1 MGNSA
6 NAFADYSN
14 AIGYQA
20 EVSNSSNSA
29 IQLGY
34 GTNSTA
40 KSFSVGFYDNSTP
53 TNYQLLDGITGLIPD
68 ARLSSNIA
76 RTSAIPNISN
86 LANKSLSN
94 LDSTGQGVIDGKAD
108 VDLTNVNNSGTSR
121 GASWAMPSDTYESLT
136 VGASGTQYTA
146 PSNGW
151 VLVSGRGSGQL
162 VVYTTVSYMTS
173 GVGYNTSSPPATTF
187 IPVKKGD
194 YFKVEY
200 YNMNSIGIRF
210 IYAVGSES
218 EAN

>member
-1 MGNSA
+1 MSVYLGNNLLAGAIDAA
-6 NAFADYSN
+6 NQDGSN
-14 AIGYQA
+14 I
-20 EVSNSSNSA
+20 
-29 IQLGY
+29 
-34 GTNSTA
+34 TNS
-40 KSFSVGFYDNSTP
+40 FS
-53 TNYQLLDGITGLIPD
+53 
-68 ARLSSNIA
+68 
-76 RTSAIPNISN
+76 TS
-86 LANKSLSN
+86 L
-94 LDSTGQGVIDGKAD
+94 
-108 VDLTNVNNSGTSR
+108 VNNMSDTANSYMAKLG
-121 GASWAMPSDTYESLT
+121 MPSDTYESLT

-218 EAN
+218 EGS